1 MDRVSHREVR
11 QPVGTLQCR
20 GQLIDIPPG
29 RYEWVRMT
37 ITATADTETE
47 IWLYYS
53 GGLDPEPLWVP
64 TGTSRV
70 RVGVA
75 RRDDLLRIRLP
86 RTGQLIVKELTL
98 VTPPP
103 AAREGDQ

>member
-1 MDRVSHREVR
+1 MDEVSRREVR
-11 QPVGTLQCR
+11 PPLDTLPCR

-37 ITATADTETE
+37 ITATADTEAE
-47 IWLYYS
+47 IWLYYRD
-53 GGLDPEPLWVP
+53 GLDPEPLSV
-64 TGTSRV
+64 TAGTSRV

-86 RTGQLIVKELTL
+86 RTGQLSVNELTL
-98 VTPPP
+98 VRPN
-103 AAREGDQ
+103 RLGGEDDQ